1 MNAPHVIVE
10 SIITRLE
17 NWSRWA
23 RSRKVYP
30 GSCRSLESRYR
41 SPQWWE
47 PKELHV
53 SPDVNDAL
61 EIERGLIRMPER
73 NRNILVYAY
82 LKKGYD
88 FDAFCSKNRIR
99 GSKEASKSQQF
110 EIDQRLS
117 EIMLK
122 NVVDRHAK

>member
-1 MNAPHVIVE
+1 MNAPQVITE
-10 SIITRLE
+10 TIELRLE

-23 RSRKVYP
+23 RTRKVYP

-47 PKELHV
+47 PRDLHV
-53 SPDVNDAL
+53 SPDINDAL
-61 EIERGLIRMPER
+61 AIEKGLIRMPER

-88 FDAFCSKNRIR
+88 FDLFCSKHKIR
-99 GSKEASKSQQF
+99 GSREVTKSQQF
-110 EIDQRLS
+110 EIDQRTS
-117 EIMLK
+117 ENMLR
-122 NVVDRHAK
+122 NIVDRHAK

>member
-1 MNAPHVIVE
+1 MNAPQVITETIV
-10 SIITRLE
+10 TRLE

-23 RSRKVYP
+23 RTRKTYP

-47 PKELHV
+47 PKEIYV
-53 SPDVNDAL
+53 APDVNDAI
-61 EIERGLIRMPER
+61 EVERGLIRMPER

-88 FDAFCSKNRIR
+88 FDAFCSKHKIR
-99 GSKEASKSQQF
+99 GSREVTKSQQF
-110 EIDQRLS
+110 DIDQISS
-117 EIMLK
+117 ENMLR
-122 NVVDRHAK
+122 NIIDRHAK